1 MMTELSL
8 NVLDV
13 ANNSVRANAS
23 LIVIKITINLSNDTL
38 AILIEDNGKGMSPE
52 QLQQVEDPFFTT
64 RTTRKVGLGVPF
76 FKLAAEASGGS
87 FSITSTPGKG
97 TSVLATFGYSNIDR
111 MPLGDI
117 TSTIHTLITFNLN
130 IDFVY
135 SYQVD
140 EREFTLDTREFREII
155 GDIPFNAKEVSSY
168 IKEYLEENKKE
179 VDGGFTVY

>member
-23 LIVIKITINLSNDTL
+23 LIVIKITIDTKADVL
-38 AILIEDNGKGMSPE
+38 TILIEDNGKGMTPG
-52 QLQQVEDPFFTT
+52 QLEHVEDPFFTT

-117 TSTIHTLITFNLN
+117 SSTVHTLITFNLN

-135 SYQVD
+135 TYKVD
-140 EREFTLDTREFREII
+140 ENEFILDTREFREVI
-155 GDIPFNAKEVSSY
+155 GDIPFNAKEISSY
-168 IKEYLEENKKE
+168 IREYLEENKKE
-179 VDGGFTVY
+179 VDNDHIVY

>member
-13 ANNSVRANAS
+13 ANNSVRALAS
-23 LIVIKITINLSNDTL
+23 LIVIKITINTKEDTL
-38 AILIEDNGKGMSPE
+38 AILIEDNGKGMTPE
-52 QLQQVEDPFFTT
+52 QLQHVEDPFFTT

-87 FSITSTPGKG
+87 FSITSAFGKG

-130 IDFVY
+130 IDFLY
-135 SYQVD
+135 SYRVD
-140 EREFTLDTREFREII
+140 EREFMLDTREFREII
-155 GDIPFNAKEVSSY
+155 GDIPFNTKEVSSY

-179 VDGGFTVY
+179 VDGGLVVY

>member
-13 ANNSVRANAS
+13 VNNSVRADAS
-23 LIVIKITINLSNDTL
+23 LIVIKITIDTKKDIMT
-38 AILIEDNGKGMSPE
+38 ILIEDNGKGMTPE

-76 FKLAAEASGGS
+76 FKLVAEASGGS

-97 TSVLATFGYSNIDR
+97 TSVLATFGYSSIDR

-117 TSTIHTLITFNLN
+117 TSTIHTLITLNLN

-135 SYQVD
+135 SYRVD
-140 EREFTLDTREFREII
+140 ESEFILDTREFREII
-155 GDIPFNAKEVSSY
+155 GDIPFNAKEISSY

-179 VDGGFTVY
+179 VDGDLIVY

>member
-13 ANNSVRANAS
+13 ANNSVRAGAS
-23 LIVIKITINLSNDTL
+23 LIVIKITIDTKSDAL
-38 AILIEDNGKGMSPE
+38 TISIEDNGKGMTPE
-52 QLQQVEDPFFTT
+52 QVKQVEDPFFTT

-76 FKLAAEASGGS
+76 FKLVAEASGGS
-87 FSITSTPGKG
+87 FSITSTLGKG
-97 TSVLATFGYSNIDR
+97 TTVLASFGYSNIDR

-117 TSTIHTLITFNLN
+117 SSTIHTLITFNLN

-135 SYQVD
+135 AYRVD
-140 EREFTLDTREFREII
+140 EREFILDTREFREII
-155 GDIPFNAKEVSSY
+155 GDVPLNSKEVSSY

-179 VDGGFTVY
+179 VDGDLTVY